1 MLATTAARQTPEAT
15 ISTSSGEL
23 AEEWPPEAARPATR
37 LVSAGSF
44 ESFGGERTKQ
54 MYHPRRIRLS
64 GWPSL
69 SCPRGYL
76 GGKSVPILYPCPCP
90 DPDPCPTHSTCHMR
104 SGVERSGVK
113 RREGVR
119 SG

>member
-44 ESFGGERTKQ
+44 ESFGGEL
-54 MYHPRRIRLS
+54 HDAILSPRR
-64 GWPSL
+64 SL
-69 SCPRGYL
+69 HIADGQ
-76 GGKSVPILYPCPCP
+76 V
-90 DPDPCPTHSTCHMR
+90 
-104 SGVERSGVK
+104 
-113 RREGVR
+113 
-119 SG
+119 

>member
-76 GGKSVPILYPCPCP
+76 GGKIGADTLPLPLPRPRPLPYP
-90 DPDPCPTHSTCHMR
+90 
-104 SGVERSGVK
+104 
-113 RREGVR
+113 
-119 SG
+119 